1 MREAAH
7 GFPIVLSDLTL
18 EYPPH
23 GASPAHVALHGLSL
37 TIAPGEVLGLLG
49 SAGSGKSTL
58 AKVLS
63 GVAFEQVR
71 GGDVR
76 PVITGGEATVLG
88 HRLRTLPKRKVAE
101 YRFHVGYLP
110 QDAAATLPPDRTVS
124 EIIAEPILERDRR
137 YNRRALETRVATMV
151 DAVRLPLSMLDKY
164 PYQLSGGQRQRV
176 ALSRAL
182 VLGPSLL
189 VADEPTAGID
199 LTVRDAVAQLI
210 GELRD
215 REHHSFSALI
225 ISHDLPVLRR
235 TADRIAVLDRG
246 ELAALGT
253 IDEVFHDPGHPY
265 VMALA
270 GALDAGHAVIDDLED
285 GPNV

>member
-1 MREAAH
+1 MAGAAH
-7 GFPIVLSDLTL
+7 GFPMILSDLTL

-23 GASPAHVALHGLSL
+23 GASPAHVALRGLTL

-63 GVAFEQVR
+63 GVAFEPRVA
-71 GGDVR
+71 DVR

-88 HRLRTLPKRKVAE
+88 HRLRGLSKRKLPE

-110 QDAAATLPPDRTVS
+110 QDAAANLPPDRTVS
-124 EIIAEPILERDRR
+124 EIVGEPILERDRR
-137 YNRRALETRVATMV
+137 YNRRALATRVATMI
-151 DAVRLPLSMLDKY
+151 DGVRLPLSLLEKF
-164 PYQLSGGQRQRV
+164 PYELSGGQRQRV
-176 ALSRAL
+176 AVARAL
-182 VLGPSLL
+182 VLGPSVLI
-189 VADEPTAGID
+189 ADEPTAGID

-210 GELRD
+210 GELRE
-215 REHHSFSALI
+215 RHNFSALI

-253 IDEVFHDPGHPY
+253 IDDVFDDPRHPY

-270 GALDAGHAVIDDLED
+270 GALDAGHAVIDDLEE
-285 GPNV
+285 GPST

>member
-1 MREAAH
+1 MRSAAH
-7 GFPIVLSDLTL
+7 GYPIVLSDLSL

-23 GASPAHVALHGLSL
+23 GASPAHVALRGVTF

-58 AKVLS
+58 AKVLA
-63 GVAFEQVR
+63 GVAFDPREAEVN
-71 GGDVR
+71 

-88 HRLRTLPKRKVAE
+88 HRLRGLPRRKLPE

-110 QDAAATLPPDRTVS
+110 QDAAATLPPDLTVA
-124 EIIAEPILERDRR
+124 ELVGEPILERDRR
-137 YNRRALETRVATMV
+137 YNRRALQTRVATMV
-151 DAVRLPLSMLDKY
+151 DAVRLPLGYLDKF
-164 PYQLSGGQRQRV
+164 PYELSGGQRQRV
-176 ALSRAL
+176 ALARSL
-182 VLGPSLL
+182 VLGPSVLI
-189 VADEPTAGID
+189 ADEPTAGID

-210 GELRD
+210 SELRD
-215 REHHSFSALI
+215 REHHSFAALI

-253 IDEVFHDPGHPY
+253 IDEVFDDPTHPY

-270 GALDAGHAVIDDLED
+270 GALDAGHAVIDELED
-285 GPNV
+285 GPTA

>member
-1 MREAAH
+1 MRGAAH

-18 EYPPH
+18 EYPAH
-23 GASPAHVALHGLSL
+23 GASPAHVALHGVTF
-37 TIAPGEVLGLLG
+37 TIAPGEVMGLLG

-63 GVAFEQVR
+63 GVALDPRQS
-71 GGDVR
+71 DVR

-88 HRLRTLPKRKVAE
+88 LQLRGLPRRKLPE

-110 QDAAATLPPDRTVS
+110 QDAASTLPADRTVA
-124 EIIAEPILERDRR
+124 EIVGEPILERDRR
-137 YNRRALETRVATMV
+137 YNRRALQTRVATMV
-151 DAVRLPLSMLDKY
+151 DGVRLPLGLLEKF
-164 PYQLSGGQRQRV
+164 PYELSGGQRQRV
-176 ALSRAL
+176 ALARAL
-182 VLGPSLL
+182 VLGPSVLI
-189 VADEPTAGID
+189 ADEPTAGID

-210 GELRD
+210 GELR
-215 REHHSFSALI
+215 EHHTFSALI

-253 IDEVFHDPGHPY
+253 IDEVFHDPVHPY
-265 VMALA
+265 VRALA
-270 GALDAGHAVIDDLED
+270 GALDDGHAITDDLRE
-285 GPNV
+285 GPTL

>member
-1 MREAAH
+1 MRGAAH

-18 EYPPH
+18 EYPAH
-23 GASPAHVALHGLSL
+23 GPSPAHVALHGLTL
-37 TIAPGEVLGLLG
+37 TIAPGEVVGLLG

-58 AKVLS
+58 AKVLA
-63 GVAFEQVR
+63 GVALEQR
-71 GGDVR
+71 AGGEVR

-88 HRLRTLPKRKVAE
+88 QGLRKLPKRRLPE

-124 EIIAEPILERDRR
+124 EIVGEPILERDRR
-137 YNRRALETRVATMV
+137 YNRRALTTRVATMI
-151 DAVRLPLSMLDKY
+151 DGVRLPLGFLEKF
-164 PYQLSGGQRQRV
+164 PYELSGGQRQRV
-176 ALSRAL
+176 ALARAL
-182 VLGPSLL
+182 VLGPSVLI
-189 VADEPTAGID
+189 ADEPTAGID

-210 GELRD
+210 GELRE
-215 REHHSFSALI
+215 RHNFSALI

-253 IDEVFHDPGHPY
+253 IDEVFEDPRHPY

-270 GALDAGHAVIDDLED
+270 GALDAGHAVIDDLDE
-285 GPNV
+285 GLST

>member
-1 MREAAH
+1 MRGAAH

-23 GASPAHVALHGLSL
+23 GASPAHVALHGLTL

-58 AKVLS
+58 ARVLA
-63 GVAFEQVR
+63 GVAFEPR
-71 GGDVR
+71 HSDVA

-88 HRLRTLPKRKVAE
+88 HRLRGLARRKVPE
-101 YRFHVGYLP
+101 YQFHVGYMP
-110 QDAAATLPPDRTVS
+110 QDAAAKLPADRTVS
-124 EIIAEPILERDRR
+124 EIVGEPILERDRR
-137 YNRRALETRVATMV
+137 YNRKALETRVATMI
-151 DAVRLPLSMLDKY
+151 DGVRLSLSMLEKY
-164 PYQLSGGQRQRV
+164 PYELSGGQRQRV
-176 ALSRAL
+176 ALARAL
-182 VLGPSLL
+182 VLGPSVLI
-189 VADEPTAGID
+189 ADEPTAGID
-199 LTVRDAVAQLI
+199 LTVRDVVAQLI
-210 GELRD
+210 LELR
-215 REHHSFSALI
+215 EQHTFSALI

-253 IDEVFHDPGHPY
+253 IDEVFDDPRHPY

-270 GALDAGHAVIDDLED
+270 GALDDGHAVIDELD
-285 GPNV
+285 GGPTA

>member
-1 MREAAH
+1 M
-7 GFPIVLSDLTL
+7 LSDLTL

-58 AKVLS
+58 ARVLA
-63 GVAFEQVR
+63 GVAFDPR
-71 GGDVR
+71 YSDVA

-88 HRLRTLPKRKVAE
+88 HRLRGLARRKVPE
-101 YRFHVGYLP
+101 YQFHVGYLP
-110 QDAAATLPPDRTVS
+110 QDAAARLPADRTVS
-124 EIIAEPILERDRR
+124 EIVGEPILERDRR
-137 YNRRALETRVATMV
+137 YNRKALETRIATMI
-151 DAVRLPLSMLDKY
+151 DGVRLSLSMLEKY
-164 PYQLSGGQRQRV
+164 PYELSGGQRQRV
-176 ALSRAL
+176 ALARAL
-182 VLGPSLL
+182 VLGPSVLI
-189 VADEPTAGID
+189 ADEPTAGID
-199 LTVRDAVAQLI
+199 LTVRDVVAQLI
-210 GELRD
+210 LELR
-215 REHHSFSALI
+215 EQHTFSALI

-253 IDEVFHDPGHPY
+253 IDEVFDDPRHPY

-270 GALDAGHAVIDDLED
+270 GALDDGHAVIDELD
-285 GPNV
+285 GGPTA

>member
-1 MREAAH
+1 MRGAAH

-18 EYPPH
+18 EYPAH
-23 GASPAHVALHGLSL
+23 GASPAHVALHGVTF
-37 TIAPGEVLGLLG
+37 TIAPGEVVGLLG

-63 GVAFEQVR
+63 GVALDPRQSE
-71 GGDVR
+71 VR

-88 HRLRTLPKRKVAE
+88 LQLRGLPRRKLPE

-110 QDAAATLPPDRTVS
+110 QDAASTLPADRTVA
-124 EIIAEPILERDRR
+124 EIVGEPILERDRR
-137 YNRRALETRVATMV
+137 YNRRALQTRVATMI
-151 DAVRLPLSMLDKY
+151 DGVRLPLGMLEKF
-164 PYQLSGGQRQRV
+164 PYELSGGQRQRV
-176 ALSRAL
+176 ALARAL
-182 VLGPSLL
+182 VLGPSVLI
-189 VADEPTAGID
+189 ADEPTAGID

-210 GELRD
+210 GELR
-215 REHHSFSALI
+215 EHHVFSALI

-253 IDEVFHDPGHPY
+253 IDEVFHDPVHPY
-265 VMALA
+265 VRALA
-270 GALDAGHAVIDDLED
+270 GALDDGHAIIDDLRE
-285 GPNV
+285 GPSL

>member
-1 MREAAH
+1 MPSAVH

-23 GASPAHVALHGLSL
+23 GASPAHVALRGLTLS
-37 TIAPGEVLGLLG
+37 IAPGEVLGLLG

-58 AKVLS
+58 AKVLA
-63 GVAFEQVR
+63 GAAFEQR
-71 GGDVR
+71 GPEVR

-88 HRLRTLPKRKVAE
+88 RRLRTLPRRKVAE
-101 YRFHVGYLP
+101 FRFHVGYLS
-110 QDAAATLPPDRTVS
+110 QDAAAKLPPDRTVA
-124 EIIAEPILERDRR
+124 EIVGEPILERDRR

-151 DAVRLPLSMLDKY
+151 DGVRLPLKLLDRF
-164 PYQLSGGQRQRV
+164 PYELSGGQRQRV
-176 ALSRAL
+176 AVARAL

-189 VADEPTAGID
+189 IADEPTAGID

-210 GELRD
+210 RELRD

-235 TADRIAVLDRG
+235 TAHRIAVLDRG

-253 IDEVFHDPGHPY
+253 IDEVFDDPRHPY

-285 GPNV
+285 GPTA